1 MELRNSRT
9 WIQADW
15 QTIRV
20 TLLGLAIAF
29 PLIAGAQRQKRIDV
43 KMNLIST
50 AAVKTFNLIPEY
62 AINKRFS
69 AQIGFYRTNN
79 YEYKIHVFSGMA
91 ITPEFRVHLL
101 PRYLEG
107 LYAGPFFRYRKLS
120 WKIPSKNAGAD
131 FISLG
136 GGITVG
142 YQFLIK
148 NLIVLDFFVGPAF
161 SSHDLKVKTG
171 VVDDFK
177 LPITTSVG
185 ARAGIGIGF
194 AF

>member
-1 MELRNSRT
+1 MIS
-9 WIQADW
+9 I
-15 QTIRV
+15 
-20 TLLGLAIAF
+20 
-29 PLIAGAQRQKRIDV
+29 PLIGVLLAYSLTAGAQRQKRFDV

-79 YEYKIHVFSGMA
+79 YEYKIHVFSGLA
-91 ITPEFRVHLL
+91 ITPEVRVHLL

-120 WKIPSKNAGAD
+120 WDIPSKGAGAE
-131 FISLG
+131 FVSLG
-136 GGITVG
+136 GGITFG
-142 YQFLIK
+142 YQFVIK
-148 NLIVLDFFVGPAF
+148 NLVVLDLFAGPAF
-161 SSHDLKVKTG
+161 SRHDLIIKTG
-171 VVDDFK
+171 VADDFK

-185 ARAGIGIGF
+185 ARAGIGLGF